1 MDKSSIILKP
11 GVNLKGKELTLAYR
25 HFNLSKDLPESPA
38 MFKKKEP
45 LETMAKSILKH
56 RIQSL

>member
-1 MDKSSIILKP
+1 MDKSSIILKQ
-11 GVNLKGKELTLAYR
+11 GIDLKGKDLTLAYR
-25 HFNLSKDLPESPA
+25 HYNLTQDLPSSPA

-45 LETMAKSILKH
+45 LQTMAKSILKH

>member
-1 MDKSSIILKP
+1 MDKSSTILKQ
-11 GVNLKGKELTLAYR
+11 GVDLKGKDLTLAYR
-25 HFNLSKDLPESPA
+25 HFNQTQDLPENPA

-45 LETMAKSILKH
+45 LQTIAKSILKH